1 MPRVVRDAKHRGAHN
16 DRTHSS
22 FPPMRRCATILTPA
36 APQPRSPA
44 APQPRSPAAPQPRSP
59 AAPKH
64 PARGTRH
71 AARGTRHAARGTR
84 HAARGTRHAARGTR
98 HVVDTRIAESF
109 RALRCRRRL
118 AQAAM
123 ALLVARPSAVLPRHR
138 GIATA
143 SRPHLRAAGA
153 PLRATADGRRRLPVS
168 FFSPPCYAPAAAGRC
183 RP

>member
-22 FPPMRRCATILTPA
+22 FPPMRRRATILTPA
-36 APQPRSPA
+36 APA
-44 APQPRSPAAPQPRSP
+44 APAVPAVPAVP

-71 AARGTRHAARGTR
+71 AARGTRH
-84 HAARGTRHAARGTR
+84 
-98 HVVDTRIAESF
+98 VVDARIAESF

-168 FFSPPCYAPAAAGRC
+168 FFSLPCYAPAAAGRC

>member
-36 APQPRSPA
+36 APQR
-44 APQPRSPAAPQPRSP
+44 RSP
-59 AAPKH
+59 AAPK
-64 PARGTRH
+64 
-71 AARGTRHAARGTR
+71 

-123 ALLVARPSAVLPRHR
+123 ALLVARPSAGLPRHR

-168 FFSPPCYAPAAAGRC
+168 FFSLPCYAPAAAGRC

>member
-36 APQPRSPA
+36 GPA
-44 APQPRSPAAPQPRSP
+44 APQPRSPE
-59 AAPKH
+59 
-64 PARGTRH
+64 T
-71 AARGTRHAARGTR
+71 RGTR

-98 HVVDTRIAESF
+98 HVVDARIAESF

-168 FFSPPCYAPAAAGRC
+168 FFSLPCYAPAAAGRC

>member
-22 FPPMRRCATILTPA
+22 FPPMRRRATILTPA
-36 APQPRSPA
+36 APA
-44 APQPRSPAAPQPRSP
+44 AP

-64 PARGTRH
+64 P
-71 AARGTRHAARGTR
+71 ARGTR

-123 ALLVARPSAVLPRHR
+123 ALLVARPSAGLPRHR

-168 FFSPPCYAPAAAGRC
+168 FFSLPCYAPAAAGRC

>member
-1 MPRVVRDAKHRGAHN
+1 MPRVVRDAKYRGAHN

-36 APQPRSPA
+36 APQPRSPE
-44 APQPRSPAAPQPRSP
+44 
-59 AAPKH
+59 
-64 PARGTRH
+64 T
-71 AARGTRHAARGTR
+71 RGTRHAARGTR

-98 HVVDTRIAESF
+98 HVVDSRIAESF

-153 PLRATADGRRRLPVS
+153 PLRATADGCRRLPVS
-168 FFSPPCYAPAAAGRC
+168 FFSPPCYAPAATGRC

>member
-1 MPRVVRDAKHRGAHN
+1 
-16 DRTHSS
+16 
-22 FPPMRRCATILTPA
+22 
-36 APQPRSPA
+36 
-44 APQPRSPAAPQPRSP
+44 
-59 AAPKH
+59 
-64 PARGTRH
+64 
-71 AARGTRHAARGTR
+71 ARGTRHAARGTR

-168 FFSPPCYAPAAAGRC
+168 FFSLPCYAPAAAGRC

>member
-22 FPPMRRCATILTPA
+22 FPPMRRRATILTPA
-36 APQPRSPA
+36 APAAPA
-44 APQPRSPAAPQPRSP
+44 APAVPAVPAVP

-84 HAARGTRHAARGTR
+84 HAARGTRH
-98 HVVDTRIAESF
+98 VVDARIAESF

-168 FFSPPCYAPAAAGRC
+168 FFSLPCYAPAAAGRC

>member
-1 MPRVVRDAKHRGAHN
+1 GHAARGTRHA
-16 DRTHSS
+16 
-22 FPPMRRCATILTPA
+22 
-36 APQPRSPA
+36 
-44 APQPRSPAAPQPRSP
+44 
-59 AAPKH
+59 
-64 PARGTRH
+64 ARGTRH

-168 FFSPPCYAPAAAGRC
+168 FFSLPCYAPAAAGRC

>member
-36 APQPRSPA
+36 APQRRSAA
-44 APQPRSPAAPQPRSP
+44 APQRRSAAAPQPRSP
-59 AAPKH
+59 AAPK
-64 PARGTRH
+64 
-71 AARGTRHAARGTR
+71 HAARGTR

-168 FFSPPCYAPAAAGRC
+168 FFSLPCYAPAAAGRC